1 MTTILICG
9 GGTMQLPAIRIAAEE
24 GMRVIVADGN
34 AGCPGRAVADRFEH
48 VDLNDLDGMT
58 ECARRHS
65 VDGVFTAGTDFSTTV
80 AWVAETLGLP
90 GIDYATALRSR
101 DKARMRRVLG
111 DAGVLV
117 PPFCVYENLRK
128 VTGGSDSAG
137 SDTHGE
143 VPFPAVVKP
152 VDNMGA
158 RGVRRIGSSS
168 ELESALRAAT
178 KESRTGRVLCE
189 SFIPGREYSIDA
201 ISYGGSVYPC
211 GLADRHI
218 TFPPFFVEIGHTIPS
233 TLSAI
238 RRDFLERGFAAAVR
252 ALGIDPGAAK
262 GDVFLVPREN
272 APQWLVSRAAT
283 SRLERQRDTGS
294 FSRESNDFVV
304 IGEIAARLSGGY
316 MSGWTYPFARGF
328 EPIRAALRIAVG
340 HDPGPIRE
348 TRSRYAAERAIVS
361 IPGQIDRIDG
371 VEKYGHEA
379 DSIFLTRS
387 TGQSVALPT
396 SNVEKCANVIVTGD
410 SYIEAC
416 DRADLLRQ
424 RIRVRLA
431 TANDDT
437 ELFLF
442 SAENPILTAWDG
454 DPEQSGPGL
463 PARSRDLEVRASRM
477 LDDCMAAEASG
488 SGNTVRSTAP
498 RARGNARENA
508 RSSLKIPDPVTS
520 VAGEL
525 GREYTETGADEPGGR
540 DIRAATRAQCIEY
553 LVRHSESAP
562 AVTVSTDFVTAVT
575 FLAIERGGIQALEYL
590 IDTISEDRGW
600 QKLFDRIRDI
610 RRS

>member
-34 AGCPGRAVADRFEH
+34 AECPGRAVADRFEH

-80 AWVAETLGLP
+80 AYVAESLGLP

-101 DKARMRRVLG
+101 DKARMRQVLG
-111 DAGVLV
+111 NAGVLV

-128 VTGGSDSAG
+128 LTAGSDSAG
-137 SDTHGE
+137 SDTCAE

-168 ELESALRAAT
+168 ELDSALRAAT

-233 TLSAI
+233 ALSAV
-238 RRDFLERGFAAAVR
+238 RRNSLERGFAAAVR

-262 GDVFLVPREN
+262 GDVFLVPREI

-283 SRLERQRDTGS
+283 SPLEQQRDAGS
-294 FSRESNDFVV
+294 LSGESADFVV

-316 MSGWTYPFARGF
+316 MSGWTYPRSRGF
-328 EPIRAALRIAVG
+328 EPTRAALRIAVG
-340 HDPGPIRE
+340 HEPGPIRE
-348 TRSRYAAERAIVS
+348 TLSRYAAERAIVS
-361 IPGQIDRIDG
+361 IPGRIDRIEG
-371 VEKYGHEA
+371 IEEYEHEA

-387 TGQSVALPT
+387 AGQQVALPT

-410 SYIEAC
+410 SYLDAC

-431 TANDDT
+431 TASDDT
-437 ELFLF
+437 EHFLF
-442 SAENPILTAWDG
+442 STENPILTAWDG
-454 DPEQSGPGL
+454 DPEHAGPGL
-463 PARSRDLEVRASRM
+463 PARSRELEVRASRK
-477 LDDCMAAEASG
+477 LDECLDTETTDRGDTVGTSGAHARAEAG
-488 SGNTVRSTAP
+488 DDG
-498 RARGNARENA
+498 RASPQTFDA
-508 RSSLKIPDPVTS
+508 VTL

-525 GREYTETGADEPGGR
+525 RREYTETGADEAGGH

-553 LVRHSESAP
+553 FLRHSERFRTLSANP
-562 AVTVSTDFVTAVT
+562 RFVTAVT

-590 IDTISEDRGW
+590 IDTISEDQGW
-600 QKLFDRIRDI
+600 QKLIDRIRDI